1 MGSPSPQYSPSGRPQ
16 NCGLSQS
23 GALITTGGKS
33 ELRRRLQ
40 PAGAIDG
47 EPVSR
52 DRALRSTSCM
62 VPRHTSRLRKFST
75 ASFS

>member
-1 MGSPSPQYSPSGRPQ
+1 MGSPVPTILPFRSPAR
-16 NCGLSQS
+16 LRVVTEW
-23 GALITTGGKS
+23 GADHNRGKS
-33 ELRRRLQ
+33 ELRRPLQ

-52 DRALRSTSCM
+52 DRALRSASCM